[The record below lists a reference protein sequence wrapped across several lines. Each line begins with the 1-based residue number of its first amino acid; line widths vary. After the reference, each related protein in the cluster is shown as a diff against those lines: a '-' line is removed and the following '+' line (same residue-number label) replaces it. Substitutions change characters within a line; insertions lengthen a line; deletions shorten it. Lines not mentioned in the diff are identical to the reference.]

1 MKSAG
6 RVSMASRAGRG
17 PMSASGRQLLPA
29 SCAASGEHPTAPGG
43 LHPGAEAVLLGA
55 MALLRLVG
63 LLHRV
68 SWSSTVRPQGFR
80 SFRPQKAR
88 KRAARTEARGASTP
102 GDYRKVPFGVS
113 NEGCR
118 EALRRGPDATAAGRP
133 SYTPWEYRG
142 LGAGLPCGAGPGGAT
157 MRRPTV
163 AGTPAGNPGRTPGP
177 PRSARPACWET
188 LHLSIEL
195 VRVRFA
201 VPGTGRRASPPGR
214 APGSSR
220 SVRWIHDTSGAR
232 PSGSSRSPSRR
243 PTSRRGCGTPRW
255 SRWTTP
261 GSGSPSR
268 TGSRRTGSRR
278 AIAR

>member
-1 MKSAG
+1 
-6 RVSMASRAGRG
+6 
-17 PMSASGRQLLPA
+17 
-29 SCAASGEHPTAPGG
+29 
-43 LHPGAEAVLLGA
+43 

-118 EALRRGPDATAAGRP
+118 EAAPAQARRTAASCLP
-133 SYTPWEYRG
+133 DTPREYLG
-142 LGAGLPCGAGPGGAT
+142 LGARLPCGAGPGRCYDASAHGRRDALRAT
-157 MRRPTV
+157 PV
-163 AGTPAGNPGRTPGP
+163 GTPGP
-177 PRSARPACWET
+177 AQERSPSLLGD
-188 LHLSIEL
+188 LHLSIEP
-195 VRVRFA
+195 VRVRF
-201 VPGTGRRASPPGR
+201 RRAQDQPPSI
-214 APGSSR
+214 SSGPER
-220 SVRWIHDTSGAR
+220 PDQAGPSVGYTTHLARGPRGA
-232 PSGSSRSPSRR
+232 SRSPSRR
-243 PTSRRGCGTPRW
+243 PTSRRGCGIPRW

-268 TGSRRTGSRR
+268 TASRRTGSRR
-278 AIAR
+278 AIAP